1 MRRLFILT
9 LLAFSVLAN
18 AQQTKVKACRVLFIG
33 DSVTD
38 GGWGRSGGSMKPSGE
53 RNHTDLNHIYG
64 HSFMMLCA
72 THYESCLPDAD
83 WQFFNRGISGN
94 TLAQIADRWQS
105 DALSLKPD
113 VVTVLV
119 GINDVYEFMR
129 AKKENPDSAFDF
141 ASWEKQYRS
150 LLDSL
155 RCGNSN
161 IKIMIGAPF
170 ISNDGKNGKLSNY
183 AEYDSMVSQLAAITK
198 SIAHDYNATFLPF
211 NSMFAQLIAQQPRP
225 GYWIWDGIHPTPAGH
240 RRMVD
245 LWIRMFEGDGKK

>member
-1 MRRLFILT
+1 M
-9 LLAFSVLAN
+9 AVAVLAN
-18 AQQTKVKACRVLFIG
+18 AQPSSRKACSVLFIG

-72 THYESCLPDAD
+72 THYESCQPDAD

-94 TLAQIADRWQS
+94 TLAHLAQRWQS

-113 VVTVLV
+113 VVTILV

-129 AKKENPDSAFDF
+129 AKKENPDAIFDF

-155 RCGNSN
+155 HGGNSN

-183 AEYDSMVSQLAAITK
+183 AEYERSVIQLATITK
-198 SIAHDYNATFLPF
+198 GIARDYNAAFLPF
-211 NSMFAQLIAQQPRP
+211 DSMFAQLIAQQPRP

-240 RRMVD
+240 RRMAD
-245 LWIRMFEGDGKK
+245 LWIRVFDNVRH

>member
-9 LLAFSVLAN
+9 LLAFSVLAY

-38 GGWGRSGGSMKPSGE
+38 GGWGRSGGSMKPSNE

-72 THYESCLPDAD
+72 THYESCLPDAG
-83 WQFFNRGISGN
+83 WQFYNRGISGN
-94 TLAQIADRWQS
+94 TLYQIADRWQS

-113 VVTVLV
+113 VVSILV

-129 AKKENPDSAFDF
+129 AKKENSDSTFDF

-183 AEYDSMVSQLAAITK
+183 AEYERTVRQLAAITK
-198 SIAHDYNATFLPF
+198 GIARDYNAAFLPF
-211 NSMFAQLIAQQPRP
+211 NSMFAQLTAQQPRP
-225 GYWIWDGIHPTPAGH
+225 GYWIWDGIHPSPAGH
-240 RRMVD
+240 RRMAD
-245 LWIRMFEGDGKK
+245 LWIRVFDNVRH

>member
-1 MRRLFILT
+1 M
-9 LLAFSVLAN
+9 AVAVLAN
-18 AQQTKVKACRVLFIG
+18 AQPSSRKACRVLFIG

-38 GGWGRSGGSMKPSGE
+38 GGWGRSGGSMKPSCE

-72 THYESCLPDAD
+72 THYESCLPDAN

-94 TLAQIADRWQS
+94 TLAQIAERWQS
-105 DALSLKPD
+105 DALSLNPD
-113 VVTVLV
+113 VVTILV

-129 AKKENPDSAFDF
+129 AKKENPDSTFDF

-155 RCGNSN
+155 HACNSN
-161 IKIMIGAPF
+161 VKIMIGAPF

-183 AEYDSMVSQLAAITK
+183 TEYERTVRQLAAITK
-198 SIAHDYNATFLPF
+198 GIARDYDAAFLPF
-211 NSMFAQLIAQQPRP
+211 DRMFTQLTAQQPRP

-240 RRMVD
+240 RRMAD
-245 LWIRMFEGDGKK
+245 MWIRVFDNVRH

>member
-1 MRRLFILT
+1 M
-9 LLAFSVLAN
+9 AVAVLAN
-18 AQQTKVKACRVLFIG
+18 AQPSSRKACSVLFIG

-72 THYESCLPDAD
+72 THYESNQPDAG
-83 WQFFNRGISGN
+83 WQFYNRGISGN
-94 TLAQIADRWQS
+94 TLAQLADRWQS
-105 DALSLKPD
+105 DALCLQPD
-113 VVTVLV
+113 VVSILM

-129 AKKENPDSAFDF
+129 AKKENPDSTFDF

-155 RCGNSN
+155 RANNSN

-183 AEYDSMVSQLAAITK
+183 AEYERTVRQLAAITK
-198 SIAHDYNATFLPF
+198 GIARDYNAAFLPF
-211 NSMFAQLIAQQPRP
+211 NSMFAQLTAQQPRP

-240 RRMVD
+240 RRMAD
-245 LWIRMFEGDGKK
+245 LWIRMFDNVRH

>member
-1 MRRLFILT
+1 M
-9 LLAFSVLAN
+9 AVAVLAN
-18 AQQTKVKACRVLFIG
+18 AQPSSRKACSVLFIG

-72 THYESCLPDAD
+72 THYESSQPDAG
-83 WQFFNRGISGN
+83 WQFYNRGISGN
-94 TLAQIADRWQS
+94 TLAQLADRWQS
-105 DALSLKPD
+105 DVLCLQPD
-113 VVTVLV
+113 VVSILV
-119 GINDVYEFMR
+119 GINDVYDFMR
-129 AKKENPDSAFDF
+129 AKKENPDSTFDF

-155 RCGNSN
+155 RANNSI

-183 AEYDSMVSQLAAITK
+183 AEYERTVRQLAAITK
-198 SIAHDYNATFLPF
+198 GIARDYGAAFLPF
-211 NSMFAQLIAQQPRP
+211 DRMFTQLTVQQPRP
-225 GYWIWDGIHPTPAGH
+225 GYWIWDGVHPTPAGH
-240 RRMVD
+240 RRMAD
-245 LWIRMFEGDGKK
+245 LWIRMFDNVRH

>member
-1 MRRLFILT
+1 MRKILILI
-9 LLAFSVLAN
+9 LLAVAVLAN
-18 AQQTKVKACRVLFIG
+18 AQPSSRKACSVLFIG

-38 GGWGRSGGSMKPSGE
+38 GGWGRSGGSMKPSNE

-72 THYESCLPDAD
+72 THYESSQPDAG

-94 TLAQIADRWQS
+94 KLSQIAERWQS
-105 DALSLKPD
+105 DALNLKPD
-113 VVTVLV
+113 VVTILV

-155 RCGNSN
+155 RGGNSK

-183 AEYDSMVSQLAAITK
+183 AEYERTVRQLAAITK
-198 SIAHDYNATFLPF
+198 GIARDYNAAFLPF
-211 NSMFAQLIAQQPRP
+211 DRMFTQLTAQQPRP

-240 RRMVD
+240 RRMAD
-245 LWIRMFEGDGKK
+245 LWIRVFDNVRH

>member
-1 MRRLFILT
+1 
-9 LLAFSVLAN
+9 
-18 AQQTKVKACRVLFIG
+18 
-33 DSVTD
+33 
-38 GGWGRSGGSMKPSGE
+38 MKPSGE

-72 THYESCLPDAD
+72 THYESNQPDAG

-94 TLAQIADRWQS
+94 TLYQIADRWHS
-105 DALSLKPD
+105 DALNLKPD
-113 VVTVLV
+113 VVSILV
-119 GINDVYEFMR
+119 GINDVYDFMR
-129 AKKENPDSAFDF
+129 AKKENPDSTFDF

-155 RCGNSN
+155 RCGNGN

-183 AEYDSMVSQLAAITK
+183 AEYESTVRQLAAITK

>member
-1 MRRLFILT
+1 M
-9 LLAFSVLAN
+9 AVAVLAN
-18 AQQTKVKACRVLFIG
+18 AQPSSRKACSVLFIG

-72 THYESCLPDAD
+72 THYESSQPDAG
-83 WQFFNRGISGN
+83 WQFYNRGISGN
-94 TLAQIADRWQS
+94 TLAQLADRWQS
-105 DALSLKPD
+105 DALCLQPD
-113 VVTVLV
+113 VVSILV

-129 AKKENPDSAFDF
+129 AKKENPDSTFDF

-155 RCGNSN
+155 RANNSN

-183 AEYDSMVSQLAAITK
+183 AEYERTVRQLAAITK
-198 SIAHDYNATFLPF
+198 GIAHDYNAAFLPF
-211 NSMFAQLIAQQPRP
+211 DRMFTQLTAQQPRP

-240 RRMVD
+240 RRMAD
-245 LWIRMFEGDGKK
+245 HWKRMFDYVRH

>member
-1 MRRLFILT
+1 MKQLLIWALLVFS
-9 LLAFSVLAN
+9 LLAH
-18 AQQTKVKACRVLFIG
+18 AQQTNVKACRVLFIG

-38 GGWGRSGGSMKPSGE
+38 GGWGRSGGSMKPSNE

-72 THYESCLPDAD
+72 SHLESEHPDAA
-83 WQFFNRGISGN
+83 WKFFNRGISGN
-94 TLAQIADRWQS
+94 TLAQIAERWQS

-113 VVTVLV
+113 VVTILV
-119 GINDVYEFMR
+119 GINDVYEFMKT
-129 AKKENPDSAFDF
+129 KKGNPDSTFDF
-141 ASWEKQYRS
+141 VSWEKQYRS

-240 RRMVD
+240 RRMAD
-245 LWIRMFEGDGKK
+245 LWIRAFEETAKK